1 MVYGDVL
8 STECRSGSQH
18 KDSQETNLMH
28 AVYIYVLCYS
38 QEVGAEESPLPPG
51 WEKRLT
57 EDRVPYFVDHN
68 TRTTTFQDP
77 RPGAPKGY
85 VNICIYRRTLP
96 ADVGVNDLGWKHSCT
111 SGLCCHLSLQWRN
124 VISVCIIFVHFC
136 RKMCLRVVWH
146 KTWKYCIP

>member
-8 STECRSGSQH
+8 STECRAESQCKGSR
-18 KDSQETNLMH
+18 ETNVIH

-38 QEVGAEESPLPPG
+38 QELGAEESPLPPG

-57 EDRVPYFVDHN
+57 EDGVPYFVDHN

-85 VNICIYRRTLP
+85 VNICMYCRTP
-96 ADVGVNDLGWKHSCT
+96 PPNVGVSAVG
-111 SGLCCHLSLQWRN
+111 
-124 VISVCIIFVHFC
+124 
-136 RKMCLRVVWH
+136 
-146 KTWKYCIP
+146 